1 MLWPAIA
8 TFERG
13 AVACTGKRRGRHSL
27 DRRRFNAGA
36 SERSRPLWP
45 GMNATLTVSG
55 GKHAR
60 VMKRVR
66 VGQEWLWQRSAR
78 PQSRDVVHYIVVYI
92 INSVNNVP
100 VGQI

>member
-13 AVACTGKRRGRHSL
+13 AVACTRKRRGRRSL
-27 DRRRFNAGA
+27 GRRAVINAGA

-45 GMNATLTVSG
+45 GMSVELTVSG
-55 GKHAR
+55 GQHAW

-66 VGQEWLWQRSAR
+66 VGQDQPWQRSGRA
-78 PQSRDVVHYIVVYI
+78 QTRDAVRYLLRI
-92 INSVNNVP
+92 
-100 VGQI
+100 